1 MKEEALQF
9 PIELFPKAFQEIA
22 RDCETSGGFPVS
34 FTASSMLLAVAT
46 AIGNSR
52 SLSCPIGIAST
63 CSLFMALLGGPG
75 AVKTPSMA
83 FAMQPLRERDDETL
97 TEYAS
102 LLKEY
107 RASLRS
113 GELVEKPTPRQL
125 ITDDITIESL
135 ALVLTNNPNGVC
147 VYNDE
152 LNGWFASF
160 DKYRKGGGDVNR
172 WLSLYSGQSYTI
184 NRKSADDV
192 IHVKK
197 PFVCVLGSIQPE
209 VLVKTFS
216 GEMKENGM
224 FQRILFVPNSSED
237 KPLIW
242 SDNDDLP
249 STRDTDWKRFIA
261 RALDYAAECREYKLD
276 KDAWTYLCSWQN
288 SKEEELNADGDTSRV
303 EIFRKSQIYAIRF
316 CILFKV
322 IHEIAGGKEPTDI
335 VCSIDAFRATELANY
350 FYQASCCT
358 YDFISSGG
366 YDDGSSQFLALFDQ
380 LPVVFTAQMALSVA
394 EVMNI
399 PRSTFYYNL
408 KRSLDMKWIRRTR
421 QGEYIKLL

>member
-83 FAMQPLRERDDETL
+83 FAMQPLRERDNETL

-113 GELVEKPTPRQL
+113 GEQVEKPTPRQL

-184 NRKSADDV
+184 NRKSTDDV
-192 IHVKK
+192 IHVKH

-209 VLVKTFS
+209 VLIRTFS

-242 SDNDDLP
+242 SGNDDLP
-249 STRDTDWKRFIA
+249 STRDTDWKRFIS
-261 RALDYAAECREYKLD
+261 RVLGYAEEYREYKFD
-276 KDAWTYLCSWQN
+276 KDAWAYLCSWQN

-322 IHEIAGGKEPTDI
+322 IHEIAEGKEPTDI
-335 VCSIDAFRATELANY
+335 VENIDSFRATELANY
-350 FYQASCCT
+350 FFQASCCT
-358 YDFISSGG
+358 FDYVTSGG
-366 YDDGSSQFLALFDQ
+366 YDDGASRFLLLYDQ
-380 LPVVFTAQMALSVA
+380 LPEMFTSQMALSLA
-394 EVMNI
+394 DVMRI
-399 PRSTFYYNL
+399 PRSTLFYNL
-408 KRSLDMKWIRRTR
+408 KKTVERKWVR
-421 QGEYIKLL
+421 QTGHGKYVKL

>member
-83 FAMQPLRERDDETL
+83 FAMQPLRERDDDTL
-97 TEYAS
+97 SEYA
-102 LLKEY
+102 LRLKEY
-107 RASLRS
+107 RASLRA
-113 GELVEKPTPRQL
+113 GEPLDKPTPRQL

-249 STRDTDWKRFIA
+249 STRDTDWKRFIT
-261 RALDYAAECREYKLD
+261 RALGYSEEYREYKLD
-276 KDAWTYLCSWQN
+276 KDAWTYLCSWQK

-322 IHEIAGGKEPTDI
+322 IFEIAGGKEPTDI
-335 VCSIDAFRATELANY
+335 VENIDAFRATELANY
-350 FYQASCCT
+350 FYQISCDT
-358 YDFISSGG
+358 YDFVTSGG
-366 YDDGSSQFLALFDQ
+366 YDDGASRFLMLYDQ
-380 LPVVFTAQMALSVA
+380 LPGVFTTQMALSLA
-394 EVMNI
+394 DAMSI
-399 PRSTFYYNL
+399 PRSTLFYNL
-408 KRSLDMKWIRRTR
+408 RKTVERKWTKRTSH
-421 QGEYIKLL
+421 GEYVKL

>member
-1 MKEEALQF
+1 MNNNDYDL
-9 PIELFPKAFQEIA
+9 I
-22 RDCETSGGFPVS
+22 
-34 FTASSMLLAVAT
+34 
-46 AIGNSR
+46 
-52 SLSCPIGIAST
+52 
-63 CSLFMALLGGPG
+63 ALLQKVPT
-75 AVKTPSMA
+75 ATVSLQLSDLNTFSRRLIA
-83 FAMQPLRERDDETL
+83 QTREEYEREITGRLEARNEVYL
-97 TEYAS
+97 TSDA
-102 LLKEY
+102 
-107 RASLRS
+107 
-113 GELVEKPTPRQL
+113 
-125 ITDDITIESL
+125 
-135 ALVLTNNPNGVC
+135 
-147 VYNDE
+147 
-152 LNGWFASF
+152 
-160 DKYRKGGGDVNR
+160 
-172 WLSLYSGQSYTI
+172 
-184 NRKSADDV
+184 V

-350 FYQASCCT
+350 FFQVSCDT

-366 YDDGSSQFLALFDQ
+366 YDDGSSQFLTLFDQ
-380 LPVVFTAQMALSVA
+380 LPVAFTAQMALSVA
-394 EVMNI
+394 EVMKI

-421 QGEYIKLL
+421 QGEYMKLL